1 MTRTQRRIVM
11 PSSLAR
17 VREAA
22 KRERKAKLTALLHH
36 VSVERLRA
44 AYEGLNRKAAAGVDG
59 ITWEQ
64 YGVQLEAKLRDLHAR
79 LHRGAYRAMP
89 TRRARIPKPDGSTRL
104 LGIAALEDKIV
115 QAALVKVLDAIYET
129 DFLGFSYGFRRGHS
143 PHQALD
149 ALAAGLQ
156 RKKVRWVLDA
166 DIRGFFDSID
176 HGWLM
181 KFVGHRIG
189 DPRVL
194 RLISKWLKA
203 GVLEQGELT
212 YPEEGT
218 PQGATMSPLLANI
231 YLHYVF
237 DLWAQ
242 QWRSRHAIGD
252 VVVVRYADDFVV
264 GFERKEEAVRFQ
276 QDLARRLGEF
286 GLSLHPDKTRLIRFG
301 MFAERD
307 AKVMGMRRPATFD
320 FLGFTHVCEDGGGRG
335 HQFLLRRLTSKSRM
349 RAKLKAIKREL
360 ARRRHDSR
368 RDQGT
373 WLGRVLRGHLGY
385 YAVPTNF
392 ERLATFRREIVKL
405 WHRSQKRRSQRDK
418 TTVARMGSM
427 ADRWLPP
434 LKILHPWPVERFDAR
449 TRGRS
454 RVQ

>member
-1 MTRTQRRIVM
+1 MTRTQSRIIM
-11 PSSLAR
+11 NQALDR

-22 KRERKAKLTALLHH
+22 KRDKKAKFTALLHH

-59 ITWEQ
+59 ITWQQ

-89 TRRARIPKPDGSTRL
+89 TRRARIPKPDGSTRA

-115 QAALVKVLDAIYET
+115 QAALTEVLNAIYES
-129 DFLGFSYGFRRGHS
+129 DFLGFSYGFRPGRS

-149 ALAAGLQ
+149 ALAVGLR
-156 RKKVRWVLDA
+156 RKEVRWVLDA

-212 YPEEGT
+212 YPEGGT

-242 QWRSRHAIGD
+242 QWRKRHAGGD
-252 VVVVRYADDFVV
+252 LIVVRYADDFVV
-264 GFERKEEAVRFQ
+264 GFEREMDAKRFE

-301 MFAERD
+301 KFAGQD
-307 AKVMGMRRPATFD
+307 VKAKGMRRPATFD
-320 FLGFTHVCEDGGGRG
+320 FLGFTHVCDDRGRTSG
-335 HQFLLRRLTSKSRM
+335 SFVLRRLTSKSRM
-349 RAKLKAIKREL
+349 RTKLKAIKREL
-360 ARRRHDSR
+360 RRRWHVAR
-368 RDQGT
+368 RDQGI

-392 ERLATFRREIVKL
+392 ERLSVFRRELVKL
-405 WHRSQKRRSQRDK
+405 WHRAQKRRSQRDK
-418 TTVARMGSM
+418 TTVARARAMV
-427 ADRWLPP
+427 DRWLPP
-434 LKILHPWPVERFDAR
+434 LKILHPWPEERFDAR
-449 TRGRS
+449 TQGRS